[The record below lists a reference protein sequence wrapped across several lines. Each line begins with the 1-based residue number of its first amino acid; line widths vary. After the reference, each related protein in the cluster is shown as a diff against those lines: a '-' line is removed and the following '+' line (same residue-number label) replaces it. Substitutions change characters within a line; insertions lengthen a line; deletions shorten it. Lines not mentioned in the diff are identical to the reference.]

1 MRPAPSYQVRF
12 AALVTALTKTTEVLM
27 VEIERTPAKKVPA
40 ARLALFGAAALAIVA
55 VGIGVTRNRAAAPAT
70 APAAAA
76 SPKPDVNAM
85 ISSLEAKLKANPN
98 DAEGWRMLG
107 WSFFETGRFAEA
119 ATAYRKATQL
129 APTNADYWSSL
140 GEALV
145 LAGPGDVP
153 KDASAAFKRAL
164 SLDAKD
170 PRSRYFL
177 GVEQDMAGKH
187 SEAIETWVALLKDTP
202 AGAPWEADVRKT
214 IEQVADKEKI
224 DVKARLAAIR
234 PAAPTGPAAAL
245 NGIPGPSREQMAA
258 ASKLPPGAQEEM
270 VRGMVDGL
278 AAKLE
283 ANPKQPDR
291 WMMLIRSRMM
301 LGQGRE
307 AAQAL
312 QQAIAANP
320 ESRAELVQAAKTWG
334 VPGA

>member
-1 MRPAPSYQVRF
+1 MAEKNIPAARVALVGAAAIAIVAIGIGVSRNRSAPPAPAPS
-12 AALVTALTKTTEVLM
+12 AS
-27 VEIERTPAKKVPA
+27 
-40 ARLALFGAAALAIVA
+40 
-55 VGIGVTRNRAAAPAT
+55 
-70 APAAAA
+70 A
-76 SPKPDVNAM
+76 SPQPDVESM
-85 ISSLEAKLKANPN
+85 ISKLESKLKTNPN

-119 ATAYRKATQL
+119 ATAYKKATQL
-129 APTNADYWSSL
+129 APDNAEYWSSL

-145 LAGPGDVP
+145 LASDGQSIP
-153 KDASAAFKRAL
+153 KDASEAFGKAL
-164 SLDAKD
+164 AIDPKD
-170 PRSRYFL
+170 PRSRYFK
-177 GVEQDMAGKH
+177 GVEQDMTGKH
-187 SEAIETWVALLKDTP
+187 GQAIDTWFALLKDTP
-202 AGAPWEADVRKT
+202 AGAPWQADVRKT
-214 IEQVADKEKI
+214 IEQVAEKEKI
-224 DVKARLAAIR
+224 DVKARLAALK
-234 PAAPTGPAAAL
+234 PAAAPAGPAGPAAAL

-258 ASKLPPGAQEEM
+258 ASQLPSGQQEAM

-278 AAKLE
+278 AAKLA

-320 ESRAELVQAAKTWG
+320 ESRGQLVEAAKTLG

>member
-1 MRPAPSYQVRF
+1 MAE
-12 AALVTALTKTTEVLM
+12 TK
-27 VEIERTPAKKVPA
+27 IPA

-55 VGIGVTRNRAAAPAT
+55 VGVGVSRNRAPDMAAPA
-70 APAAAA
+70 PKA
-76 SPKPDVNAM
+76 SASAQPDIDSM

-98 DAEGWRMLG
+98 DADGWRMLG

-129 APTNADYWSSL
+129 KPDNADYWSSL

-145 LAGPGDVP
+145 LAGSGDVP
-153 KDASAAFKRAL
+153 KDASAAFQKAL

-170 PRSRYFL
+170 PRARYFL
-177 GVEQDMAGKH
+177 GVEQDMAGNH
-187 SEAIETWVALLKDTP
+187 EQAINTWIALLQDTP
-202 AGAPWEADVRKT
+202 SGAPWEADVRKT
-214 IEQVADKEKI
+214 VEQIAEREKI
-224 DVKARLAAIR
+224 DVKARLAALR
-234 PAAPTGPAAAL
+234 PAPPTGPAAAL

-278 AAKLE
+278 AQKL
-283 ANPKQPDR
+283 AADPKQPDR

-307 AAQAL
+307 ASQAL

-320 ESRAELVQAAKTWG
+320 GARGELVSAAKTLG

>member
-1 MRPAPSYQVRF
+1 M
-12 AALVTALTKTTEVLM
+12 TE
-27 VEIERTPAKKVPA
+27 KKLPA
-40 ARLALFGAAALAIVA
+40 ARLALFGAAAIAIAA
-55 VGIGVTRNRAAAPAT
+55 VGIGVSRNRAAAPP
-70 APAAAA
+70 APAPTASA
-76 SPKPDVNAM
+76 SPQADVDTM
-85 ISSLEAKLKANPN
+85 ISSLEAKLKANPK

-107 WSFFETGRFAEA
+107 WSFFETGRFAES

-129 APTNADYWSSL
+129 APDNAEYWSSL

-145 LAGPGDVP
+145 LAGSGEKIPA
-153 KDASAAFKRAL
+153 DASAAFKKAL
-164 SLDAKD
+164 SLDPKD

-177 GVEQDMAGKH
+177 GVEQDMDGRHA
-187 SEAIETWVALLKDTP
+187 EAIETWFALLKDTP

-214 IEQVADKEKI
+214 IEQVAEKEKI
-224 DVKARLAAIR
+224 DVKARLAALR
-234 PAAPTGPAAAL
+234 PAAPAGPAAAL

-258 ASKLPPGAQEEM
+258 ASQLPSGQQEAM

-278 AAKLE
+278 AAKLQ

-312 QQAIAANP
+312 GQAIAANP
-320 ESRAELVQAAKTWG
+320 ESRAQLVQAAKTLG

>member
-1 MRPAPSYQVRF
+1 MS
-12 AALVTALTKTTEVLM
+12 
-27 VEIERTPAKKVPA
+27 KVPA

-55 VGIGVTRNRAAAPAT
+55 VGIGVSRNQTPEAAPAT
-70 APAAAA
+70 AAAPAKAQ
-76 SPKPDVNAM
+76 PDVGAM

-107 WSFFETGRFAEA
+107 WSFFETGRYPEA

-129 APTNADYWSSL
+129 KPDNADYWSSL

-153 KDASAAFKRAL
+153 KDASAAFARAVK
-164 SLDAKD
+164 LDPKD
-170 PRSRYFL
+170 PRARYFL
-177 GVEQDMAGKH
+177 AVEQDMAGNHKG
-187 SEAIETWVALLKDTP
+187 AIDSWIALLKDTP

-214 IEQVADKEKI
+214 IEQVAAKEGI
-224 DVKARLAAIR
+224 DVKARLAALR
-234 PAAPTGPAAAL
+234 PAAAAGPAAAL
-245 NGIPGPSREQMAA
+245 NGIPGPTPQQMSA
-258 ASKLPPGAQEEM
+258 ASQLPPGQQEAM
-270 VRGMVDGL
+270 VRSMVDGL
-278 AAKLE
+278 AQKLE

-307 AAQAL
+307 ASAAL

-320 ESRAELVQAAKTWG
+320 GARAELVQAAKTLG

>member
-1 MRPAPSYQVRF
+1 
-12 AALVTALTKTTEVLM
+12 M
-27 VEIERTPAKKVPA
+27 VEIEKAAPAKGVPV

-55 VGIGVTRNRAAAPAT
+55 VGIAGTRDRVAQPVPAPS
-70 APAAAA
+70 A
-76 SPKPDVNAM
+76 SASAQPDVGAM

-107 WSFFETGRFAEA
+107 WSFFETGRFAES

-129 APTNADYWSSL
+129 APDNADYWSSL

-153 KDASAAFKRAL
+153 KDASTAFKRAL
-164 SLDAKD
+164 EIDAKD
-170 PRSRYFL
+170 PRARYFL
-177 GVEQDMAGKH
+177 GVEQDIAGKH
-187 SEAIETWVALLKDTP
+187 AQAIETWIALLKDTP

-214 IEQVADKEKI
+214 VEQVADKEKI
-224 DVKARLAAIR
+224 DVKERLAAIR

-245 NGIPGPSREQMAA
+245 NGIPGPTREQMAA
-258 ASKLPPGAQEEM
+258 AARLPAGAQEEM

-278 AAKLE
+278 AAKLQ

-312 QQAIAANP
+312 QQAIEANP
-320 ESRAELVQAAKTWG
+320 QSRAQLEQAAKTLG

>member
-1 MRPAPSYQVRF
+1 
-12 AALVTALTKTTEVLM
+12 M
-27 VEIERTPAKKVPA
+27 VEIEKTGAATKTRVPP
-40 ARLALFGAAALAIVA
+40 ARLALFAAAAIAIVA
-55 VGIGVTRNRAAAPAT
+55 VGVGVSRNRAPDAAPA
-70 APAAAA
+70 PAASA
-76 SPKPDVNAM
+76 SAQPDVGAM
-85 ISSLEAKLKANPN
+85 ISSLEAKLKTDPN
-98 DAEGWRMLG
+98 NAEGWRMLG
-107 WSFFETGRFAEA
+107 WSFFETGRYAES

-129 APTNADYWSSL
+129 KPDNADYWSSL

-145 LAGPGDVP
+145 LAGSGDVP
-153 KDASAAFKRAL
+153 KDASAAFKKAL
-164 SLDAKD
+164 SIDPKD

-187 SEAIETWVALLKDTP
+187 AEAIDTWIALLKDTP

-214 IEQVADKEKI
+214 VEQVAEKEKI
-224 DVKARLAAIR
+224 DVKARLAGTR
-234 PAAPTGPAAAL
+234 PPAPTGPAAAL

-258 ASKLPPGAQEEM
+258 ASRLPSGAQEEM

-278 AAKLE
+278 AAKLK
-283 ANPKQPDR
+283 ADPKQPDR

-307 AAQAL
+307 ASQAL

-320 ESRAELVQAAKTWG
+320 ASRDQLVQAARTLG

>member
-1 MRPAPSYQVRF
+1 MAE
-12 AALVTALTKTTEVLM
+12 TK
-27 VEIERTPAKKVPA
+27 IPA

-55 VGIGVTRNRAAAPAT
+55 VGVGVSRNRAPETAAAPAPT
-70 APAAAA
+70 TSG
-76 SPKPDVNAM
+76 SPQPDIDSM
-85 ISSLEAKLKANPN
+85 ISGLEAKLKANPN

-129 APTNADYWSSL
+129 KPDNADYWSSL

-145 LAGPGDVP
+145 LAGSGDVP
-153 KDASAAFKRAL
+153 KDASAAFKKAL
-164 SLDAKD
+164 SIDAKD
-170 PRSRYFL
+170 PRARYFL
-177 GVEQDMAGKH
+177 GVEQDMAGNH
-187 SEAIETWVALLKDTP
+187 EQAINTWIALLQDTP

-214 IEQVADKEKI
+214 VEQIAEREKI
-224 DVKARLAAIR
+224 DVKARLAALR

-245 NGIPGPSREQMAA
+245 NGIPGPSREQMAQ

-270 VRGMVDGL
+270 VRGMVEGL

-301 LGQGRE
+301 LGQGKE

-320 ESRAELVQAAKTWG
+320 GARGELVSAAKTLG